1 MGCLKFCEDKY
12 FLFVGSE
19 NKVILKCKCIVQMG
33 SQLFCYNQ
41 LPMHLSAPQ
50 IFLFLVVSV
59 SAACDQLNKL

>member
-19 NKVILKCKCIVQMG
+19 TKVILKYMCIMQMR
-33 SQLFCYNQ
+33 SHLFCYNQ
-41 LPMHLSAPQ
+41 LSTYLSPP

-59 SAACDQLNKL
+59 SSACDQLNNL

>member
-19 NKVILKCKCIVQMG
+19 TKVILKCMCIMQTG

-41 LPMHLSAPQ
+41 LPTISAPQ

-59 SAACDQLNKL
+59 SAACDQLNNL